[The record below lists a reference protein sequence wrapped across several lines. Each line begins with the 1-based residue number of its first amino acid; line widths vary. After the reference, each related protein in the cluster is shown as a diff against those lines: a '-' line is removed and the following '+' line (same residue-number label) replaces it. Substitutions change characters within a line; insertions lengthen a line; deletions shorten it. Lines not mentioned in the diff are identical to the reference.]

1 FLALFLIG
9 NGQVVLA
16 TLLFVAAKVVATAAV
31 ARLFLLTQPA
41 LMQIGWFAYSYDTL
55 MPWKQALV
63 DRVHASWAWRAGR
76 IAKERAR
83 RALDVQWR
91 QMAAHAVG

>member
-1 FLALFLIG
+1 
-9 NGQVVLA
+9 
-16 TLLFVAAKVVATAAV
+16 
-31 ARLFLLTQPA
+31 
-41 LMQIGWFAYSYDTL
+41 MQIGWFAYSYDTL

-91 QMAAHAVG
+91 RMRPTMLEMRAALAVRGQELRVLAARAARGIRHRWAAFRSNP